1 MSTIEHY
8 IKKLHDSLSSIESND
23 FDFGDKKVKQRI
35 ISELC
40 SVMSK
45 YTSTA
50 YQAKMDIDWAHPNP
64 EWFDHKCDQHFQFS
78 AKRSSH
84 WVERG
89 VFGGMIL
96 HPTSNVL
103 ELCSG
108 DGFNA
113 YHFYSNRCNSI
124 YCIDFDKDAHKHA
137 VENYGKLPNVT
148 FVLGDIRTDIP
159 EKKFDAIIWD
169 TAIEHFTE
177 EEIFSIMKTIKGGMN
192 EGAVLSGHTIK
203 ENDTGHKQLSQHE
216 REFTSKEDL
225 AQFFEPYFK
234 NVLVFETIHPDR
246 HNYYFY
252 ASDYSL
258 PFDVDWENGHWVYKE
273 EQED

>member
-1 MSTIEHY
+1 MSTIESH
-8 IKKLHDSLSSIESND
+8 IKKLNASLSTIEFND
-23 FDFGDKKVKQRI
+23 FDSGNKKVKQRI

-45 YTSTA
+45 YTSSA
-50 YQAKMDIDWAHPNP
+50 YQLKKDVDWSHPNP

-78 AKRSSH
+78 AHRSSH
-84 WVERG
+84 WLERG
-89 VFGGMIL
+89 VFSGMIL
-96 HPTSNVL
+96 HPTYNVL

-124 YCIDFDKDAHKHA
+124 HCIDFDKDAHKHA

-148 FVLGDIRTDIP
+148 FVFGDIRTDIP

-169 TAIEHFTE
+169 AAIEHFTE
-177 EEIFSIMKTIKGGMN
+177 EEISSVMKTIKGAMN
-192 EGAVLSGHTIK
+192 KGAVLSGHTIK
-203 ENDTGHKQLSQHE
+203 ENNSAHKQLSQHE

-234 NVLVFETIHPDR
+234 NVFVFETIHPDR

-258 PFDVDWENGHWVYKE
+258 PFDCEWKNGLWSCE
-273 EQED
+273 EQQ

>member
-1 MSTIEHY
+1 MSTIENY
-8 IKKLHDSLSSIESND
+8 INGLKDALSLLEGKDLSSVNKETNQ
-23 FDFGDKKVKQRI
+23 KN

-40 SVMSK
+40 SIMTKFTES
-45 YTSTA
+45 A
-50 YQAKMDIDWAHPNP
+50 YQAKMNIDWSPPQP
-64 EWFDHKCDQHFQFS
+64 EWFDHRCDQYFQFYN
-78 AKRSSH
+78 KRSSH

-89 VFGGMIL
+89 VFSGMIL
-96 HPTSNVL
+96 HPTSDVL

-113 YHFYSNRCNSI
+113 YHFYSNRSNSVH
-124 YCIDFDKDAHKHA
+124 CIDFDKDAHKHS
-137 VENYGKLPNVT
+137 VDNYGSLPNVT
-148 FVLGDIRTDIP
+148 FTLGDIRTDIP
-159 EKKFDAIIWD
+159 EKKFDAVIWD

-177 EEIFSIMKTIKGGMN
+177 EEIYSIMKRIKECMN
-192 EGAVLSGHTIK
+192 TGAVLSGHTIK
-203 ENDTGHKQLSQHE
+203 ENDTGQKQLSHHE
-216 REFTSKEDL
+216 REFTSKKDL

-258 PFDVDWENGHWVYKE
+258 PFGTDWKNGHWVYG
-273 EQED
+273 DR